1 MCWSEQIHYNDCN
14 HYIRTTYGCP
24 CQKKIHRIDLDCMWL
39 SECNM
44 QDIQPAKEEQGSCGR
59 CGVQPLV
66 LAQDD
71 QIYELDGHTSF
82 LDSSLAGRG
91 LDTPEYPHGCD
102 TTSVLSTDDQG
113 LDPAADD

>member
-1 MCWSEQIHYNDCN
+1 
-14 HYIRTTYGCP
+14 
-24 CQKKIHRIDLDCMWL
+24 MWL

-44 QDIQPAKEEQGSCGR
+44 QDIQPAKEEQGSCG
-59 CGVQPLV
+59 
-66 LAQDD
+66 
-71 QIYELDGHTSF
+71 
-82 LDSSLAGRG
+82 SLAGRG